1 MRALEGTLISCAT
14 QPGNV
19 ALDGAEGHSPYTKAL
34 SQTIRKAELDIF
46 QTFNEIGLAVMQATG
61 NAQQPW
67 VSTSPIKGSF
77 HFVASSA
84 HPAVAPPAATSKA
97 AEAWAATQ
105 STTSI
110 AVLQTFVDH
119 FGDTFYGSMAR
130 ARLGELKMGEAAAAP
145 PARPALPQ
153 SSVQAAAVAPPV
165 RPSAP
170 CGASNSSVGASVA
183 SRTAKSLSVPEEWAL
198 KPKDVFRECGK
209 CPGMVV
215 VPAGPS
221 VGTAHRRPAP
231 IRGSPASPV
240 RHDP

>member
-1 MRALEGTLISCAT
+1 VF
-14 QPGNV
+14 QPTWSVEMG
-19 ALDGAEGHSPYTKAL
+19 AHDEIEILDPQPCGREPCHV
-34 SQTIRKAELDIF
+34 
-46 QTFNEIGLAVMQATG
+46 GLV
-61 NAQQPW
+61 
-67 VSTSPIKGSF
+67 
-77 HFVASSA
+77 
-84 HPAVAPPAATSKA
+84 
-97 AEAWAATQ
+97 
-105 STTSI
+105 
-110 AVLQTFVDH
+110 VLH
-119 FGDTFYGSMAR
+119 IPFGPFGR
-130 ARLGELKMGEAAAAP
+130 ARLGELKMRQAAAAP

-153 SSVQAAAVAPPV
+153 SSVLAAAVAPPV

-221 VGTAHRRPAP
+221 VGTAYRRPARPAP